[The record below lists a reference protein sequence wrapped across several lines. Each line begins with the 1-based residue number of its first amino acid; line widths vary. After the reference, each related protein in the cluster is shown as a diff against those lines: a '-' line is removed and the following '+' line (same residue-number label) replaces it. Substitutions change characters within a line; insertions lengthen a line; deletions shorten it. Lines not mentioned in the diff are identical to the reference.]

1 MSTQKSKGK
10 VAIENVKGW
19 LRLRWRVEGKQ
30 YSFRLGLM
38 DSNANRIVAESK
50 ANQIYLDVISG
61 NFDPS
66 LVKYK
71 GAPPPPKSEVKLLS
85 LLEAFDAFCKVRFMS
100 IDSRS
105 REKYLTLRK
114 QLEAYYS
121 DRTFSAIA
129 KEDVEGFWFHLEEI
143 GLSLRTRK
151 EKAVLL
157 SAFGKWAVQ
166 EKLRLDNPWEGM
178 SKWLRVPAPAA
189 PKPFTTD
196 EMQSILTGFKVSH
209 YYAHYYSF
217 VLFCFGTGVR
227 IAEAIGLQWK
237 HLSED
242 CSTIVISES
251 LSRGVRKPT
260 KTNRARTFR
269 LSSSISQMLQEMK
282 PIDAS
287 PEDLVFKTA
296 NGNPINDKSFRNRA
310 WVNVLQERGV
320 LYRKPYVMR
329 ATFISHALAGGMSPM
344 MVSQITGHDP
354 QVMFKHYAGVIE
366 STPKAPDITVSV

>member
-10 VAIENVKGW
+10 VAIENVGGW

-30 YSFRLGLM
+30 YAFRLGLS
-38 DSNANRIVAESK
+38 DSTANRVVAESK

-61 NFDPS
+61 NFDPT

-71 GAPPPPKSEVKLLS
+71 GAPQPKSEVKPLS
-85 LLEAFDAFCKVRFMS
+85 LLGAYDAFCKARFKS
-100 IDSRS
+100 IDNRS

-114 QLEAYYS
+114 QLEAYHT
-121 DRTFSAIA
+121 DRDFITIT
-129 KEDVEGFWFHLEEI
+129 KEDVEGFWFHLEEM

-157 SAFGKWAVQ
+157 SAFGKWSVQ
-166 EKLRLDNPWEGM
+166 EKLRLDDPWEGM

-189 PKPFTTD
+189 PKPFTTE
-196 EMQSILTGFKVSH
+196 EMQSILTGFQNNR
-209 YYAHYYSF
+209 YYAHYYPF

-237 HLSED
+237 HLSD
-242 CSTIVISES
+242 NCATIEIRES

-260 KTNRARTFR
+260 KTNRTRTFK
-269 LSSSISQMLQEMK
+269 LSNSIGQMLQKMK

-287 PEDLVFKTA
+287 TDDLVFKTLK
-296 NGNPINDKSFRNRA
+296 GNPIDDHNFRNRA
-310 WVNVLQERGV
+310 WVSVLEESGV
-320 LYRKPYVMR
+320 TYRKPYSMR

-354 QVMFKHYAGVIE
+354 QVMFNHYAGVIE
-366 STPKAPDITVSV
+366 STPKAPDATVFL